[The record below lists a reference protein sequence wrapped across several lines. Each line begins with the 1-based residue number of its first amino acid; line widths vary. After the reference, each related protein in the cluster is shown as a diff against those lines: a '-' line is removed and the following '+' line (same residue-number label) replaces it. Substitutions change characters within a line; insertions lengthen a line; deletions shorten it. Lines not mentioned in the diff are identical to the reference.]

1 MASEDNL
8 NYPFQA
14 YPSFELKAL
23 DREVADDRALFIENA
38 KKLYRFINDNR
49 GVSSNPL
56 NKEDTIVVF
65 TTGSFQDDID
75 ISRMDSNTRMY
86 FDMYDTILPSFITF
100 GFLLNQPGKS
110 FFDGINNL
118 EVILI
123 SPSRNLK
130 DGIPYYISQHK
141 NTFKDMLDLGK
152 KTEAEDEYS
161 KFILYTITDED
172 IGSKVN
178 IRFRWFYMP
187 FINRSDDFKIL
198 IPEIS
203 EREIYLNRK
212 FTKYIEDGKIVSKS
226 DRDYVV
232 SQIRQ
237 QYATEEDVRF
247 VEDFTNKF
255 MEFYTSFHF
264 KPIIVNNAIFINQ
277 PIKENYFISNIDER
291 LRNKSFGSNILH
303 YARENF
309 YLIHKV
315 STYWLVNDVN
325 GESRYRG
332 CRGGYINKVFLNEEN
347 KIDLTK
353 LCSSNVP
360 PIRLRGGRAR
370 KKTRRT
376 SHKEKKERKSQRKK
390 KTKQIT
396 KKIAQKITQKKK
408 YLRVK

>member
-1 MASEDNL
+1 MATEDNL

-23 DREVADDRALFIENA
+23 DREVADDRALFVENA
-38 KKLYRFINDNR
+38 KKLYRFINDNT
-49 GVSSNPL
+49 L
-56 NKEDTIVVF
+56 NKKDTSVIF

-75 ISRMDSNTRMY
+75 ISRMDSNSRMY

-100 GFLLNQPGKS
+100 GFLFNQPGKC

-130 DGIPYYISQHK
+130 DGIPYYISQNK
-141 NTFKDMLDLGK
+141 NTFQEMMLDLGR

-161 KFILYTITDED
+161 KFILYTITDEEL
-172 IGSKVN
+172 GTQLN
-178 IRFRWFYMP
+178 IRFRWFYTP
-187 FINRSDDFKIL
+187 FINRKDDFKIL

-203 EREIYLNRK
+203 EREVYLNRK

-232 SQIRQ
+232 SQIKQ

-247 VEDFTNKF
+247 VDDFTNKF
-255 MEFYTSFHF
+255 MEFYTSFYF

-277 PIKENYFISNIDER
+277 PIKENYFISNIDNQ
-291 LRNKSFGSNILH
+291 LRRKGFGSNILY

-309 YLIHKV
+309 YLIHNV

-325 GESRYRG
+325 AESFYRG
-332 CRGGYINKVFLNEEN
+332 CKGGYINKVFLNEEN

-376 SHKEKKERKSQRKK
+376 SPRVKKDGKSQRKEKQRKSQRKSHSRK
-390 KTKQIT
+390 KQRKNT
-396 KKIAQKITQKKK
+396 
-408 YLRVK
+408 